1 MACVE
6 APLSKTRSRSYS
18 KAAAFETVGVPIH
31 QPKLNHKVG

>member
-6 APLSKTRSRSYS
+6 APLSKTRSRGYF
-18 KAAAFETVGVPIH
+18 KAAASKTVGVPIQ